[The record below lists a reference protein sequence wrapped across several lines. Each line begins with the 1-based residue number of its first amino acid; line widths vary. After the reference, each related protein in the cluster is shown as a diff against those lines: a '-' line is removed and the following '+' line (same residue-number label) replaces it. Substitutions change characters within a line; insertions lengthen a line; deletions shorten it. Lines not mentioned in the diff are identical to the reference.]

1 MEDLTLDFQ
10 EITDICKSKMEE
22 CRVQYQKAYD
32 KGNLEG
38 ALQWLTAEH
47 EIQVTLNTLLRR
59 IRDRQAMKI
68 LEELKEIYGESA

>member
-1 MEDLTLDFQ
+1 MKFLGRLEDLTLDFQ
-10 EITDICKSKMEE
+10 EITEICKSRMEE
-22 CRVQYQKAYD
+22 CRV
-32 KGNLEG
+32 
-38 ALQWLTAEH
+38 QWLTAEH